1 MLLMSLKFLSDYT
14 LTFPFPLRKTKRRIT
29 QEIVEHDEANP
40 DGTPEEMK
48 PEWSMLGD
56 DGDQGSPFLTL

>member
-1 MLLMSLKFLSDYT
+1 MT
-14 LTFPFPLRKTKRRIT
+14 LTFPLPLRKTKRRIT

-48 PEWSMLGD
+48 PEWSMLGG
-56 DGDQGSPFLTL
+56 DGDQGSPFLNSIN